1 MVCRRRKVSHSMI
14 KRRNKRVQNVVIPG
28 VALFFLSSLNPAVVC
43 EPDVTLPSVAPK
55 FTGRYS
61 GAAK

>member
-1 MVCRRRKVSHSMI
+1 MI
-14 KRRNKRVQNVVIPG
+14 KRRNKRVQKVVIPG